1 MLVHAMSLVATF
13 NGLWLASLALDGF
26 LFAILIYKRMWSR
39 FPWFIAYCA
48 WNFLETAFF
57 YYFARKPAVYLPVY
71 PVAESVSIL
80 LGLAIVYEVFKHLLS
95 MHLALTRLAIVV
107 FRGAVILLLLLAGA
121 VIYAHLPLNFAHMGM
136 ALMAME
142 EAARVLEV
150 GLLLFLF
157 IFSSTFGLHWR
168 QHEFGIALGLGIL
181 AAAKLTA
188 VTVGQYAPSAGG
200 MINLAFLLA
209 MDISFLIWTGYLS
222 LPEKIASSAVVP
234 DRTQLEQWNQAIM
247 ELIHQ

>member
-1 MLVHAMSLVATF
+1 MSIAAGI

-26 LFAILIYKRMWSR
+26 LLAVLIVKGMWKT
-39 FPWFIAYCA
+39 FPWFTAYCA
-48 WNFLETAFF
+48 WDFLETVVF
-57 YYFARKPAVYLPVY
+57 YFLAGHPGYLSLY
-71 PVAESVSIL
+71 PIAESISIL
-80 LGLAIVYEVFKHLLS
+80 LGLAIVYEIFNHLLS
-95 MHLALTRLAIVV
+95 MHSALRRLAKMV

-121 VIYAHLPLNFAHMGM
+121 VVYIHLPFNFADVRM
-136 ALMAME
+136 ALMSME

-181 AAAKLTA
+181 AVAKLTA
-188 VTVGQYAPSAGG
+188 VTVVQYALSAVG
-200 MINLAFLLA
+200 MINLAFLIAIDL
-209 MDISFLIWTGYLS
+209 SFLLWTSYL
-222 LPEKIASSAVVP
+222 LVPERVVSGAVVP
-234 DRTQLEQWNQAIM
+234 DRTQLEQWNEAIM